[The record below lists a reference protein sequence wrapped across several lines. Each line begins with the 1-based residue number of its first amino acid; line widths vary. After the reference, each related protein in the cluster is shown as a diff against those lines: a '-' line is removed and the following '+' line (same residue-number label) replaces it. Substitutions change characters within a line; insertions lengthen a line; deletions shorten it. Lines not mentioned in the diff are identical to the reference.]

1 MLSRYRS
8 SCRSVYNCFA
18 CILFTRRCISS
29 SEIVPFS
36 RTRACSSLLF
46 IISRSSSFCRYSV
59 STEASSSLRRGSPL
73 STESP
78 GFLYTSRIRVLIGV
92 TMISSWQRHQFAR
105 CADADLDRAPGRL
118 FGEKFVLMQVVSQY
132 SGQNEQ
138 RGRRRGSRDGEPQ
151 QSFQHFLFFTSAGIS
166 RSIFCLLYGV

>member
-59 STEASSSLRRGSPL
+59 STEASSSLRRGSPS

-92 TMISSWQRHQFAR
+92 TMISS
-105 CADADLDRAPGRL
+105 CSGISLPDALTLISIGPRSTFRMKSSFSCRSFPSTRDRMSSAAVAAVP
-118 FGEKFVLMQVVSQY
+118 VTA
-132 SGQNEQ
+132 
-138 RGRRRGSRDGEPQ
+138 SR
-151 QSFQHFLFFTSAGIS
+151 SSRFSIFCFFTSAGIS